1 MKSFFKVLKFELSNY
16 FQSKSYVI
24 MTAVVALIV
33 AVVMFIPTIIRAFD
47 DSDGPSNNI
56 GIVEDG
62 GDIIADDI
70 TGEDDGVKDV
80 EIPAEYD
87 ELYLLYDPQ
96 NLVKDFSML
105 ENAFFA
111 KWEKV
116 SSESEIETRV
126 NNEEAE
132 GGFALKSET
141 EATFYA
147 LQIPMT
153 DNRADKFEN
162 VFVYMNRVAAFEEMG
177 FDEETIWNI
186 DAYYNAYMDIDAVA
200 LKKDGTMGFVYAY
213 VLIFILYFMIAMYGN
228 MISTSVTTEKSSRTI
243 EVLVTSTSTNALLC
257 GKVIAGTIA
266 SVFQTGVIMGAGVVS
281 YMINK
286 PAWNALINIDIAIPS
301 NVLIT
306 FALFGTLGYIFYA
319 FLFGMLGAL
328 VSKTE
333 DISKSTSPLLMIFIL
348 VFIVTMY
355 SLMVPD
361 SIWMKVMSYLPF
373 SSCNAMLA
381 RVAVGNVEFWEVALS
396 FGVLVASNI
405 LVAWIAAKIYRM
417 TTLMYGNP
425 ISLKTAL
432 KMIKKDK
439 NV

>member
-1 MKSFFKVLKFELSNY
+1 MKSFGKVLKFELSNY

-33 AVVMFIPTIIRAFD
+33 AVVMFIPTIIQAFD
-47 DSDGPSNNI
+47 DSDRSSENI
-56 GIVEDG
+56 GIVEDS
-62 GDIIADDI
+62 GDIIED
-70 TGEDDGVKDV
+70 EDDGSSVTV
-80 EIPAEYD
+80 INPPVEYD

-96 NLVKDFSML
+96 NLVTDLSLF
-105 ENAFFA
+105 EAHFFA

-126 NNEEAE
+126 NSEEAE
-132 GGFALKSET
+132 GGFVLKSET

-153 DNRADKFEN
+153 DYRADRFER
-162 VFVYMNRVAAFEEMG
+162 VFVQARREAAFMEMG
-177 FDEETIWNI
+177 FDEDTIFDI
-186 DAYYNAYMDIDAVA
+186 DAYYNAYMDIDTVA

-266 SVFQTGVIMGAGVVS
+266 SVFQTGVIMGAGVIS
-281 YMINK
+281 YIINK
-286 PAWNALINIDIAIPS
+286 PAWNSLINIDIAIPS

-425 ISLKTAL
+425 ISLKTAF

-439 NV
+439 N

>member
-1 MKSFFKVLKFELSNY
+1 MKAFFKVLKFELSNY

-33 AVVMFIPTIIRAFD
+33 AVVMFIPTIIQAFD
-47 DSDGPSNNI
+47 DSDQSSNNI

-62 GDIIADDI
+62 GDIVEDDI
-70 TGEDDGVKDV
+70 AGEDDGVKDV
-80 EIPAEYD
+80 EIPVEYD

-105 ENAFFA
+105 ENAFGA
-111 KWEKV
+111 EWEKV

-132 GGFALKSET
+132 GGFALKSEY

-153 DNRADKFEN
+153 DNRADKFER

-243 EVLVTSTSTNALLC
+243 EVLVTSTSTDALLC

-286 PAWNALINIDIAIPS
+286 PAWNSLINIDIAIPS

-396 FGVLVASNI
+396 FGVLVASTA

-439 NV
+439 N

>member
-1 MKSFFKVLKFELSNY
+1 MKAFGKVLKFELSNY
-16 FQSKSYVI
+16 FQSKGYMI
-24 MTAVVALIV
+24 TTFLVALLI
-33 AVVMFIPTIIRAFD
+33 AVVMFIPTIIQAFD
-47 DSDGPSNNI
+47 DGDQSSGNI
-56 GIVEDG
+56 EIVEDG
-62 GDIIADDI
+62 GDINEDDI
-70 TGEDDGVKDV
+70 AGEDDSVENV
-80 EIPAEYD
+80 EIPVEYD
-87 ELYLLYDPQ
+87 EVYLLYDPQ
-96 NLVKDFSML
+96 NLVNDFSML
-105 ENAFFA
+105 ESAFFA
-111 KWEKV
+111 EWQKV
-116 SSESEIETRV
+116 SSESEIEAKV
-126 NNEEAE
+126 NSGEAE
-132 GGFALKSET
+132 GGFALKSEY

-153 DNRADKFEN
+153 DNRADKFER
-162 VFVYMNRVAAFEEMG
+162 VFVHMNRVAAFEEMG

-186 DAYYNAYMDIDAVA
+186 DAYYNAYMDVESIA

-213 VLIFILYFMIAMYGN
+213 VLIFILYFMILMYGN

-266 SVFQTGVIMGAGVVS
+266 SVFQTGIIMGAGVIS

-286 PAWNALINIDIAIPS
+286 PAWSSLISIDIAIPA
-301 NVLIT
+301 NLLIT
-306 FALFGTLGYIFYA
+306 FALFGTMGYIFYA
-319 FLFGMLGAL
+319 LLFGMLGAL

-333 DISKSTSPLLMIFIL
+333 DISKSTSPLLMIFVI
-348 VFIVTMY
+348 VFVVTMY

-425 ISLKTAL
+425 ISLKSAF
-432 KMIKKDK
+432 KMLKKDK
-439 NV
+439 N

>member
-1 MKSFFKVLKFELSNY
+1 MKAFGKVLKFELSNY
-16 FQSKSYVI
+16 FQSKGYMI
-24 MTAVVALIV
+24 TTFLVAFLV
-33 AVVMFIPTIIRAFD
+33 AVVMFIPTIIQAFD
-47 DSDGPSNNI
+47 DGDQPSDNI
-56 GIVEDG
+56 GIVENG
-62 GDIIADDI
+62 GDIIEDDI
-70 TGEDDGVKDV
+70 VGEDEGEGVV
-80 EIPAEYD
+80 TPVEYD

-96 NLVKDFSML
+96 NLVDDLSALKMH
-105 ENAFFA
+105 FFA
-111 KWEKV
+111 DWEEV

-126 NNEEAE
+126 NSEEAE
-132 GGFALKSET
+132 GGFVLKSEY

-153 DNRADKFEN
+153 DYRADKFER
-162 VFVYMNRVAAFEEMG
+162 VFVQMNRVAAFEEMG

-186 DAYYNAYMDIDAVA
+186 DAYYNAYMDVESVA

-213 VLIFILYFMIAMYGN
+213 VLIFILYFMILMYGN

-266 SVFQTGVIMGAGVVS
+266 SVFQTGIIMGAGVIS

-286 PAWNALINIDIAIPS
+286 PAWNSLINIDIAIPT
-301 NVLIT
+301 NLLIT
-306 FALFGTLGYIFYA
+306 FALFGTMGYIFYA
-319 FLFGMLGAL
+319 LLFGMLGAL

-333 DISKSTSPLLMIFIL
+333 DISKSTSPLLMIFVM
-348 VFIVTMY
+348 VFVVTMY

-396 FGVLVASNI
+396 FAVLVLSNI
-405 LVAWIAAKIYRM
+405 AVAWIAAKIYRM

-425 ISLKTAL
+425 ISLKTAF
-432 KMIKKDK
+432 KMLKKDK
-439 NV
+439 NK

>member
-1 MKSFFKVLKFELSNY
+1 MKSFGKVLKFELSNY

-24 MTAVVALIV
+24 MTVVVALIV
-33 AVVMFIPTIIRAFD
+33 AVVMFIPTIIQAFD
-47 DSDGPSNNI
+47 DDDQSSGNI

-62 GDIIADDI
+62 GDIIDDDI
-70 TGEDDGVKDV
+70 VGEDDGEGVMTPV
-80 EIPAEYD
+80 EYD
-87 ELYLLYDPQ
+87 EVYLLYDPQ
-96 NLVKDFSML
+96 NLVNDLSAL
-105 ENAFFA
+105 EMAFFA

-132 GGFALKSET
+132 GGFALKSEN

-153 DNRADKFEN
+153 DNRADKFER

-286 PAWNALINIDIAIPS
+286 PAWNSLINIDIAIPS

-333 DISKSTSPLLMIFIL
+333 DISKSTSPLLMIFVM

-439 NV
+439 N

>member
-1 MKSFFKVLKFELSNY
+1 MKSFGKVLKFELSNY
-16 FQSKSYVI
+16 FQSKGYMITTFLV
-24 MTAVVALIV
+24 AFVVAAI
-33 AVVMFIPTIIRAFD
+33 MFIPTIMQAFD
-47 DSDGPSNNI
+47 DEEGPSDDIMIEENA
-56 GIVEDG
+56 
-62 GDIIADDI
+62 GDIIEDDI
-70 TGEDDGVKDV
+70 D
-80 EIPAEYD
+80 AEGSNVTVIAPSEGYD

-96 NLVKDFSML
+96 NLVDDLSALKMH
-105 ENAFFA
+105 FFA
-111 KWEKV
+111 DWEEV
-116 SSESEIETRV
+116 SSESEIEKRV
-126 NNEEAE
+126 NSGEAE
-132 GGFALKSET
+132 GGFALKSES

-153 DNRADKFEN
+153 DYRADRFEN
-162 VFVYMNRVAAFEEMG
+162 VFVQMNRVKAFEEMG
-177 FDEETIWNI
+177 LSEDEIWNI
-186 DAYYNAYMDIDAVA
+186 DAYYNAYMDIESVA
-200 LKKDGTMGFVYAY
+200 LEKDGTMGFVYAY
-213 VLIFILYFMIAMYGN
+213 VLIFILYFMILMYGN

-286 PAWNALINIDIAIPS
+286 PAWSALINIDIAIPT
-301 NVLIT
+301 NLLIT
-306 FALFGTLGYIFYA
+306 FALFGTMGYIFYA

-333 DISKSTSPLLMIFIL
+333 DISKSTSPLLMIFIV

-425 ISLKTAL
+425 ISLKTAF
-432 KMIKKDK
+432 KMIKKNK
-439 NV
+439 N